1 MKSISLAF
9 ASVCSLL
16 ATSSVLAVPSGFP
29 KQAIVST
36 VNEAKLTVL
45 AGNTRPEANAANDQG
60 AVEGSMPMQHMLLQL
75 KRTPEREAALTQ
87 LIDDLHNS
95 QSESFHQWLTP
106 QQFAEHYGVAAEDS
120 ATVTR
125 WLQSQGLTV
134 NGVTPSGML
143 IDFSGTAAQVTQAFR
158 TEIHRYLVDGVS
170 HISNASDPKIPTAL
184 APAVAGVSPDGALA
198 GAMGCIPR

>member
-9 ASVCSLL
+9 ASICSLL
-16 ATSSVLAVPSGFP
+16 ATSSVLAVPGGFP

-45 AGNTRPEANAANDQG
+45 AGNTRPEANVANDQG
-60 AVEGSMPMQHMLLQL
+60 AVEGSLPMQHMLLQL

-87 LIDDLHNS
+87 LIDDLHNP
-95 QSESFHQWLTP
+95 QSESFHHWLTP
-106 QQFAEHYGVAAEDS
+106 QEFSAHYGVASEYV

-134 NGVTPSGML
+134 DGVTPSRML
-143 IDFSGTAAQVTQAFR
+143 VDFSGTAAQVNLAF
-158 TEIHRYLVDGVS
+158 
-170 HISNASDPKIPTAL
+170 
-184 APAVAGVSPDGALA
+184 
-198 GAMGCIPR
+198 